1 MKCLQSLKHPDWF
14 SLFSKMYSCFF
25 LCVSSDAEPPGIQCP
40 DNIVAETDERRGTAN
55 VSWNVPIATDN
66 SKEEVGYF
74 TKCSDATVNFFPIK
88 DFSVFMFH

>member
-1 MKCLQSLKHPDWF
+1 M
-14 SLFSKMYSCFF
+14 
-25 LCVSSDAEPPGIQCP
+25 SSDAEPPGIQCP